1 MQYRAFN
8 FSSFSK
14 SKYANNLSDKELK
27 ELELVS
33 HILPFKVNNYILDE
47 LIDWNNKET
56 DPMFNLYFFNK
67 HMLHSEQ
74 LNLLQ
79 YSYYNT
85 QTIEEKNEI
94 IKQIRGELNP
104 HPAKQMTAN
113 VPILNNKRIKGLQHK
128 YKETCLIFPKA
139 GQTCHSYC
147 TFCFRWAQ
155 FIGDDD
161 QKFYTDSS
169 GLHIEYIKKN
179 KEITDLLFTGGDPMI
194 MSIPKLKEI
203 ISPFLGKEFDHIKN
217 IRIGTKSIVNFPYKY
232 VNDKETSELLSFF
245 ENIIKSGKHLSIMA
259 HINHWIEME
268 SDAFKTAI
276 KNIRNTGAEIRTQ
289 SPILNNINDNSDIWI
304 KMWQQQVKLGLI
316 PYYMFIERETGAEKY
331 FNIPLFKA
339 FNIFKDAYKQVSGLC
354 KTVKG
359 PSMSAIPG
367 KIVIDGV
374 IKIEDKKYFVLNFL
388 QARNPDWIKQPFL
401 AEYDE
406 TSTWLFQLNP
416 YGGKFFF
423 MDELEKM
430 VA

>member
-1 MQYRAFN
+1 MLYKAFS

-14 SKYANNLSDKELK
+14 SKYANNLSDQELK

-47 LIDWNNKET
+47 LIDWNNKEN

-67 HMLHSEQ
+67 HMLHCGQ
-74 LNLLQ
+74 LDLLQ
-79 YSYYNT
+79 LTYFNT
-85 QTIEEKNEI
+85 STLEEKELI
-94 IKQIRGELNP
+94 IKQIRAELNP

-113 VPILNNKRIKGLQHK
+113 VPLLNNKRVKGLQHK
-128 YKETCLIFPKA
+128 YKETCLIFPKS

-161 QKFYTDSS
+161 QKFYTDTS
-169 GLHIEYIKKN
+169 GLHFEYIKQH

-194 MSIPKLKEI
+194 MSISKLREV
-203 ISPFLGKEFDHIKN
+203 ISPFLGKDFDHIKN
-217 IRIGTKSIVNFPYKY
+217 IRIGTKSIVNFPYKF

-245 ENIIKSGKHLSIMA
+245 EEIIKSGKHLSVMA
-259 HINHWIEME
+259 HINHWIEMNT
-268 SDAFKTAI
+268 DAFKTAVF
-276 KNIRNTGAEIRTQ
+276 NIRNTGAEIRTQ
-289 SPILNNINDNSDIWI
+289 SPILNNINDSSEVWI

-316 PYYMFIERETGAEKY
+316 PYYMFIERETGAERY
-331 FNIPLFKA
+331 FNIPLYKA
-339 FNIFKDAYKQVSGLC
+339 FNIFKDAYKQVGGLC

-359 PSMSAIPG
+359 PSMSSIPG
-367 KIVIDGV
+367 KVVIDG
-374 IKIEDKKYFVLNFL
+374 IIDIENKRYFVLNFL
-388 QARNPDWIKQPFL
+388 QARNPEWIKQPFL

-406 TSTWLFQLNP
+406 TSTWLFQLKP
-416 YGGKFFF
+416 FGGKFFF
-423 MDELEKM
+423 SDELEEI